1 MNDCPTTPNEVKPI
15 SVVIPY
21 YSNKDGLSVLLATL
35 QAQIVLPH
43 QIIVIDTSPDKQGF
57 ELVKKYQTTVPI
69 ICECAQTPIYESWNR
84 GIELAGEDDVLIIND
99 DVLLPLNTIDQL
111 GYVASQV
118 PALAYV
124 PETPDR
130 AHSARYVNTD
140 FQWWAEPIE
149 NVDQLEAVAWMPG
162 FAFMLTRKAIQEAGV
177 FDTRFKVWFGDDD
190 YQVRLHQAGQK
201 LNLPAIVKLKNLY
214 CYHYGGLSF
223 EYQSKEVQDK
233 ITKDRKAYLTKYG
246 QRQPEVKQETGKKRR
261 KKGKK

>member
-1 MNDCPTTPNEVKPI
+1 MNDCPPITPYKPRPI
-15 SVVIPY
+15 SVVIPT
-21 YSNKDGLSVLLATL
+21 YSNHDGLVANLVSL

-43 QIIVIDTSPDKQGF
+43 QIIIIDTNPSKAGF

-84 GIELAGEDDVLIIND
+84 GIELSGEDDVLIIND
-99 DVLLPLNTIDQL
+99 DVLLPLNAIDQL

-124 PETPDR
+124 PETPSR
-130 AHSARYVNTD
+130 EHSARYVKTD

-149 NVDQLEAVAWMPG
+149 FNDQLEAVTWMPG
-162 FAFMLTRKAIQEAGV
+162 FAFMLTRKAIKEVGV

-190 YQVRLHQAGQK
+190 YQVRLHQTGQK
-201 LNLPAIVKLKNLY
+201 LNLPAILKLKNLY

-223 EYQSKEVQDK
+223 EYQSKEVQEK
-233 ITKDRKAYLTKYG
+233 IAKDRKAYLAKHN
-246 QRQPEVKQETGKKRR
+246 QRKPEVKR